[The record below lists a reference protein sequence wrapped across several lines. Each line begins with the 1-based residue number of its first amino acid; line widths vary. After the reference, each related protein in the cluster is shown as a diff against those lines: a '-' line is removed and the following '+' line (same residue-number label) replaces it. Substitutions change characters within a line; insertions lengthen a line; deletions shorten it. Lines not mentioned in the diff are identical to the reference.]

1 MFNEENIQKKL
12 KVILS
17 NPLISIFANRLTN
30 ADLMLKYVP
39 EWLMILYN
47 NERGKQTLIET
58 GIYDFITKD

>member
-1 MFNEENIQKKL
+1 MFTEARIQEKL
-12 KVILS
+12 KTILA

-47 NERGKQTLIET
+47 NDRGKQTLIET